1 MRATLA
7 IILAVLTAPASA
19 LTPLPP
25 CAWDASAQ
33 RLGPTGTSPGNY
45 AFVQEAG
52 DGFASSVI
60 DGYEAYEY
68 GPSALILQHCPS
80 GQELLVVLP
89 QRDTRAFAEVYDD
102 MVFGSE
108 PYRRGFGPDGR
119 RRPHDRKRVRQLR
132 LRLAL
137 WGGVVMPGP
146 MQKGDRS

>member
-33 RLGPTGTSPGNY
+33 RLGPTGTSPGSY
-45 AFVQEAG
+45 TFVQEAG

-60 DGYEAYEY
+60 DGHEAYEY

-80 GQELLVVLP
+80 GQELLIVLP
-89 QRDTRAFAEVYDD
+89 RRDTRAFAEVYDD

-108 PYRRGFGPDGR
+108 PYTMRQIAEALAPMGAEARMTENAFGSCACDWLYGE
-119 RRPHDRKRVRQLR
+119 
-132 LRLAL
+132 
-137 WGGVVMPGP
+137 G
-146 MQKGDRS
+146 S